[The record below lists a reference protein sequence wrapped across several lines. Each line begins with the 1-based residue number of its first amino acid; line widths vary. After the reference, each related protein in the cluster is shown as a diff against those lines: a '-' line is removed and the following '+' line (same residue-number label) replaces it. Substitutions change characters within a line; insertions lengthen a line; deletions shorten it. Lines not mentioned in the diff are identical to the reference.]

1 TARPRALDILAA
13 LSREIPADLDV
24 EATRLVIGTDNL
36 TLTGNTA
43 AFNAVDDIKT
53 RLEKFP
59 MFKDVTI
66 AAANIDNRSNRVR
79 FTINIGRLEVGPWPS
94 N

>member
-1 TARPRALDILAA
+1 
-13 LSREIPADLDV
+13 
-24 EATRLVIGTDNL
+24 
-36 TLTGNTA
+36 
-43 AFNAVDDIKT
+43 
-53 RLEKFP
+53 
-59 MFKDVTI
+59 VTI